1 MCFSS
6 SIKSSAAWM
15 RTKKGKKRGQRG
27 TIGKE
32 GQLMQE
38 MQRPSG
44 NEQSAHWEGGT
55 VDAGNAE
62 T

>member
-1 MCFSS
+1 MD
-6 SIKSSAAWM
+6 AGH
-15 RTKKGKKRGQRG
+15 KKGKKRGQRG

-44 NEQSAHWEGGT
+44 NEQSAHLEGGT